1 MSPDLSRALRSWR
14 ERVTPAEAGLPADG
28 LRRTPGLRREELAS
42 LAGISVDYL
51 VRLEQGRAR
60 HPSPQVLGSLARA
73 LRLSDAERELLWR
86 AAGAQTSASGC
97 VPQHIGPGVARI
109 MDGLA
114 HTPVAVFTA
123 SWDLVVANTLW
134 ACLFE
139 LSERL
144 PARERNLVWRH
155 FRGLPNHVVH
165 TEDEHR
171 QLGRELAADLRRATA
186 VYPND
191 RALAELIRDLR
202 ETSPAFAEQYDTF
215 TLAPRRSQP
224 KTIDSPAVGLV
235 TLDCDVLTTL
245 DSDLRIMVYS
255 TRPGT
260 DAASKLDLLRIVGS
274 TQFGN

>member
-1 MSPDLSRALRSWR
+1 MSPELSRALRSWR
-14 ERVTPAEAGLPADG
+14 ERVTPAEVGIPDVG

-60 HPSPQVLGSLARA
+60 HPSPQVLGALARA
-73 LRLSDAERELLWR
+73 LRLSAAEHDLLWR
-86 AAGAQTSASGC
+86 AAGAQTPASGC
-97 VPQHIGPGVARI
+97 VPQHVGPGVARI
-109 MDGLA
+109 MDSLA

-123 SWDLVVANTLW
+123 SWDLVVANALW
-134 ACLFE
+134 VSLFE

-144 PARERNLVWRH
+144 PTRERNLVWRH
-155 FRGLPNHVVH
+155 FRDLPNHVVH
-165 TEDEHR
+165 TKEEHQQFGR
-171 QLGRELAADLRRATA
+171 QLTADLRRATA

-191 RALAELIRDLR
+191 RTLAELVRDLR
-202 ETSPAFAEQYDTF
+202 ESSLEFAEQYDTF
-215 TLAPRRSQP
+215 ALTPRRSQP

-245 DSDLRIMVYS
+245 DSDLRVMVYS

-260 DAASKLDLLRIVGS
+260 DAASKLDLLRVVGS
-274 TQFGN
+274 AQFGS